1 MPLHDWKDERGWDGV
16 HLLWLSELVRWLRP
30 RLPDG
35 FRAYV
40 GSVPALTVE
49 SSNGRPDLQVRR
61 WQPEPP
67 GPAQETAI
75 SLLEP
80 DLEGAATFTFDPHR
94 AIHIDYHGCLVSAIE
109 LVSPRN
115 KDRREAKESYA
126 SRYLGY
132 LRQGVHLLLV
142 DLLPRPAGFSFLD
155 VLGTALGLAIPAT
168 AAPFAASFRVGD
180 PIPKGNA
187 ESPLIG
193 VWYRSLHPG
202 HPLPA
207 LPLALS
213 SGHRIVI
220 DLEQSYRAAC
230 EQAYLDGVEPSAS
243 ADRGG

>member
-30 RLPDG
+30 RLPEG

-49 SSNGRPDLQVRR
+49 STNGRPDLQVRR

-67 GPAQETAI
+67 GPVQETAA

-80 DLEGAATFTFDPHR
+80 DLEGVATFTFDPHR
-94 AIHIDYHGCLVSAIE
+94 AIHIDHHGCLVAAIE

-115 KDRREAKESYA
+115 KDRREAKESYS

-142 DLLPRPAGFSFLD
+142 DLLPRPVGFSFLD
-155 VLGTALGLAIPAT
+155 VVGTALGLPIPAT
-168 AAPFAASFRVGD
+168 PAPFAVSFRVGD
-180 PIPKGNA
+180 PIPNGNA
-187 ESPLIG
+187 ESPVIG
-193 VWYRSLHPG
+193 VWHRALQPG
-202 HPLPA
+202 QPLPT
-207 LPLALS
+207 LPLALTS
-213 SGHRIVI
+213 RQRILI
-220 DLEQSYRAAC
+220 DLEQTYRAAC
-230 EQAYLDGVEPSAS
+230 EQAYLD
-243 ADRGG
+243 

>member
-30 RLPDG
+30 RLPEG

-61 WQPEPP
+61 WQPPPP
-67 GPAQETAI
+67 GSAPQTTTA
-75 SLLEP
+75 LLEP
-80 DLEGAATFTFDPHR
+80 DLEGVATFAFDPHL
-94 AIHIDYHGCLVSAIE
+94 AIHVDHHGCLVAAIE

-142 DLLPRPAGFSFLD
+142 DLLPRPADFSFLD
-155 VLGTALGLAIPAT
+155 VLGPALGLAIPAT
-168 AAPFAASFRVGD
+168 PAPFAASFRVGA
-180 PIPKGNA
+180 PIAKGEA

-193 VWYRSLHPG
+193 VWYRALQPG
-202 HPLPA
+202 QPLPA
-207 LPLALS
+207 LPLAL
-213 SGHRIVI
+213 GADQHLVI
-220 DLEQSYRAAC
+220 DLEPSYRGAC
-230 EQAYLDGVEPSAS
+230 EQAYLDEAAPNG
-243 ADRGG
+243 

>member
-30 RLPDG
+30 RLPDD

-40 GSVPALTVE
+40 GSVPSLTVE
-49 SSNGRPDLQVRR
+49 STNGRPDLQVRR

-67 GPAQETAI
+67 GPVQETAT

-94 AIHIDYHGCLVSAIE
+94 AIHIDHHGCLVAAIE

-115 KDRREAKESYA
+115 KDRREAKESYC

-142 DLLPRPAGFSFLD
+142 DLLPRPVGFSFLN
-155 VLGTALGLAIPAT
+155 VLGTALGLPIPDT
-168 AAPFAASFRVGD
+168 PAPFAVSFRIGD
-180 PIPKGNA
+180 PIPNGSA
-187 ESPLIG
+187 ESPVIG
-193 VWYRSLHPG
+193 VWRRALQPG
-202 HPLPA
+202 QA
-207 LPLALS
+207 LPTLPLSLTSRQHAL
-213 SGHRIVI
+213 VE
-220 DLEQSYRAAC
+220 LEPTYRAAC
-230 EQAYLDGVEPSAS
+230 EQAYLD
-243 ADRGG
+243 

>member
-61 WQPEPP
+61 WQPQPSG
-67 GPAQETAI
+67 GPAQETTT
-75 SLLEP
+75 SVLEP

-94 AIHIDYHGCLVSAIE
+94 AIHIDYHGCLVAAIE

-115 KDRREAKESYA
+115 KDRRDAKESYS

-132 LRQGVHLLLV
+132 LRQGVHLLLI
-142 DLLPRPAGFSFLD
+142 DLLPRPADFSFLD
-155 VLGTALGLAIPAT
+155 VLGTALGLEIPAT
-168 AAPFAASFRVGD
+168 PAPLAASFRVGD
-180 PIPKGNA
+180 PIPNGNA

-193 VWYRSLHPG
+193 VWYRALHPG
-202 HPLPA
+202 QPLPA
-207 LPLALS
+207 LPVALS
-213 SGHRIVI
+213 SGQHIVI
-220 DLEQSYRAAC
+220 ELEESYRAAC
-230 EQAYLDGVEPSAS
+230 EQAYLDGAEPAV
-243 ADRGG
+243 

>member
-30 RLPDG
+30 QLPEG

-49 SSNGRPDLQVRR
+49 STNGRPDLQVRR

-80 DLEGAATFTFDPHR
+80 DLEGVATFTFDPHR
-94 AIHIDYHGCLVSAIE
+94 AIHIDHHGCLVAAIE

-115 KDRREAKESYA
+115 KDRREAKEAYC

-142 DLLPRPAGFSFLD
+142 DLLPRPIGFSFLH
-155 VLGTALGLAIPAT
+155 VLRAALGLAIPDT
-168 AAPFAASFRVGD
+168 PAPFAVSFRVGD
-180 PIPKGNA
+180 PIPNGNA
-187 ESPLIG
+187 ESPVIA
-193 VWYRSLHPG
+193 VWRRALQPG
-202 HPLPA
+202 QPLPT
-207 LPLALS
+207 LPLTLVS
-213 SGHRIVI
+213 RQQILI
-220 DLEQSYRAAC
+220 DLEQTYRSAC
-230 EQAYLDGVEPSAS
+230 EQAYLD
-243 ADRGG
+243 

>member
-30 RLPDG
+30 RLPDD

-49 SSNGRPDLQVRR
+49 RTNGRPGLQVRR

-67 GPAQETAI
+67 GPAQETAL

-80 DLEGAATFTFDPHR
+80 DLEGVATFTFDPHR
-94 AIHIDYHGCLVSAIE
+94 AIHIDHHGCLVAAIE

-115 KDRREAKESYA
+115 KDRREAKEAYA

-142 DLLPRPAGFSFLD
+142 DLLPRPTGFSFLQI
-155 VLGTALGLAIPAT
+155 LGTALGLAIPAT
-168 AAPFAASFRVGD
+168 PTPFAVSSRVGD
-180 PIPKGNA
+180 PIPNGIA
-187 ESPLIG
+187 ESPVIA
-193 VWYRSLHPG
+193 VWHRALQPG
-202 HPLPA
+202 QPLPT
-207 LPLALS
+207 LPLTLVS
-213 SGHRIVI
+213 RQQLLV
-220 DLEQSYRAAC
+220 DLEQTYRSAC
-230 EQAYLDGVEPSAS
+230 EQAYLD
-243 ADRGG
+243 

>member
-1 MPLHDWKDERGWDGV
+1 MPLHDWSDERGWDGV

-61 WQPEPP
+61 WQAEPP
-67 GPAQETAI
+67 GPVQGTAA

-94 AIHIDYHGCLVSAIE
+94 AIHIDRHGCLVAAIE

-115 KDRREAKESYA
+115 KDRREAKESYS

-155 VLGTALGLAIPAT
+155 VLGAALGLAIPGT
-168 AAPFAASFRVGD
+168 PAPFAASLRVGD
-180 PIPKGNA
+180 PVPSGNT

-193 VWYRSLHPG
+193 VWYRVLRPG
-202 HPLPA
+202 SELPV

-213 SGHRIVI
+213 SAQHVVI
-220 DLEQSYRAAC
+220 DLEESYRAAC
-230 EQAYLDGVEPSAS
+230 VQAYLDGAEPA
-243 ADRGG
+243 G

>member
-30 RLPDG
+30 RLPED

-49 SSNGRPDLQVRR
+49 STNGRPDLQVRR

-67 GPAQETAI
+67 GPVQEAPI

-80 DLEGAATFTFDPHR
+80 DLEGVATFTFDPQR
-94 AIHIDYHGCLVSAIE
+94 AIHIDHHGCLVAAIE

-115 KDRREAKESYA
+115 KDRREAKEAYC

-142 DLLPRPAGFSFLD
+142 DLLPRPRDFSFLQ
-155 VLGTALGLAIPAT
+155 VLGAALGLAIPDT
-168 AAPFAASFRVGD
+168 SPPFAVSFRVGD
-180 PIPKGNA
+180 PIPTGDS
-187 ESPLIG
+187 ESPVIAVWRRVLQPGQPLPTLPLTLVSRQQILIELEPT
-193 VWYRSLHPG
+193 YRS
-202 HPLPA
+202 
-207 LPLALS
+207 
-213 SGHRIVI
+213 
-220 DLEQSYRAAC
+220 AC
-230 EQAYLDGVEPSAS
+230 EQAYLD
-243 ADRGG
+243 